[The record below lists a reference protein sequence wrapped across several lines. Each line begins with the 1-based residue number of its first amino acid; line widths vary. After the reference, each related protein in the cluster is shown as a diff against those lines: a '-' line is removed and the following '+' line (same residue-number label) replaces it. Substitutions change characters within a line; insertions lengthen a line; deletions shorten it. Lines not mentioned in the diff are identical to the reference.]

1 MARST
6 GGFAKCWA
14 QRFELLKHFVGRG
27 SMDIESVGEKLA
39 WSLIEQKLV
48 YDPSDIYQLTKE
60 QLIALERMGD
70 KSAQNVLDNITASKG
85 RSLTRVLFALGI
97 RYAGYQTAELLAR
110 AFGSMDALRTATL
123 EDIVA
128 VEGIGP
134 KIAESVYAW
143 FREADNLR
151 VVDKLIAA
159 GVNMTEEAVTRGGP
173 LAGLTIVVT
182 GRLEGQSRAQIEQRI
197 KDLGGVLGD
206 SVSKKTSYLVA
217 GEDAGSKLAKAQKLG
232 TPILDEA
239 GFEALV
245 AEKSHD

>member
-1 MARST
+1 
-6 GGFAKCWA
+6 
-14 QRFELLKHFVGRG
+14 
-27 SMDIESVGEKLA
+27 MDV
-39 WSLIEQKLV
+39 
-48 YDPSDIYQLTKE
+48 
-60 QLIALERMGD
+60 
-70 KSAQNVLDNITASKG
+70 
-85 RSLTRVLFALGI
+85 
-97 RYAGYQTAELLAR
+97 
-110 AFGSMDALRTATL
+110 LRTASL
-123 EDIVA
+123 EEIVG

-151 VVDKLIAA
+151 VVDKLLAA
-159 GVNMTEEAVTRGGP
+159 GVNMTEEAATRGGP

-182 GRLEGQSRAQIEQRI
+182 GRLERHSRAQIEQRI

-206 SVSKKTSYLVA
+206 AVSKKTNYLVA

-232 TPILDEA
+232 TAILDEA